1 MHHHDNPTG
10 HMRPRQ
16 VRRILAL
23 MWLGAVLAAAA
34 VLILA
39 PKSHALNICGLLAS
53 SPTTEAVNTI
63 ALGLVGNGLTP
74 YQAGQ
79 VIGSAVVVGC
89 PEYWPV
95 LQNYARQYARKDSL
109 A

>member
-39 PKSHALNICGLLAS
+39 PKSHALNICG
-53 SPTTEAVNTI
+53 
-63 ALGLVGNGLTP
+63 
-74 YQAGQ
+74 
-79 VIGSAVVVGC
+79 SAVIVGC

-95 LQNYARQYARKDSL
+95 LKAYAAQQKGTL

>member
-39 PKSHALNICGLLAS
+39 PKSHALNICGLLVIADDRG
-53 SPTTEAVNTI
+53 VNTI
-63 ALGLVGNGLTP
+63 ALGQSVT
-74 YQAGQ
+74 
-79 VIGSAVVVGC
+79 
-89 PEYWPV
+89 
-95 LQNYARQYARKDSL
+95 D
-109 A
+109 